1 MSGAMKSRQST
12 GSHFGHWRAHHVREA
27 KASLQ
32 RLAAMPLATLLTLLV
47 IALALALPAS
57 LYLLLDNARSLA
69 AGWSGQA
76 QISLYLRQDLA
87 PTLQT
92 GLQGE
97 LARRADIADVR
108 LITPSQALDEFR
120 RLSGYGDVLDQLDS
134 NPLPAV
140 LVVTPAD
147 VSPAAVTRLR
157 NGLATLP
164 EVEGADID
172 LAWVQ
177 RLAAILELGQRLL
190 WAMAGALG
198 ATVLLVIGNTI
209 RLGIEAR
216 KEEVSI
222 LSLLGATN
230 SFVRRPFLYTG
241 FWTGLL
247 GGLLACLAVAA
258 FFWWLQGPVQDLARL
273 YQSPFRLQGPSSWDL
288 LTLLVTSALLG
299 ILGAWL
305 AVGRHLRAIAP

>member
-1 MSGAMKSRQST
+1 MSGAAKSRPDT
-12 GSHFGHWRAHHVREA
+12 GSRLAHWRAHHAREA
-27 KASLQ
+27 RASLL
-32 RLAAMPLATLLTLLV
+32 RLAAAPLATLLTLLV
-47 IALALALPAS
+47 IALALALPTS
-57 LYLLLDNARSLA
+57 LYLMLDNARSLVS
-69 AGWSGQA
+69 GWGGQA

-87 PTLQT
+87 PARQASLQA
-92 GLQGE
+92 E
-97 LARRADIADVR
+97 LARRPDVAQAR

-120 RLSGYGDVLDQLDS
+120 QLSGYGDVLNLLDS

-140 LVVTPAD
+140 IVVTPAEA
-147 VSPAAVTRLR
+147 SPGPVTRLR
-157 NGLATLP
+157 DSLAVLP

-177 RLAAILELGQRLL
+177 RLSAILELGQRLL
-190 WAMAGALG
+190 WALAGALG

-222 LSLLGATN
+222 LSLLGATDA
-230 SFVRRPFLYTG
+230 FVRRPFLYTG

-247 GGLLACLAVAA
+247 GGLLACLAVTL
-258 FFWWLQGPVQDLARL
+258 FFWWLQGPVRELAQL
-273 YQSPFRLQGPSSWDL
+273 YQSPFHLEGPGLPDL
-288 LTLLVTSALLG
+288 LALLLLSALLG

-305 AVGRHLRAIAP
+305 AVGRHLRALAP